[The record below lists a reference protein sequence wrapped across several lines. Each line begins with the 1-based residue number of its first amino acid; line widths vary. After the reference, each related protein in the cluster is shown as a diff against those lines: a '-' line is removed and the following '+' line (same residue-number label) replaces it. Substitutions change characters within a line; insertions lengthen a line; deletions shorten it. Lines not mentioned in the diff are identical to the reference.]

1 MNKLLMLLSNIQRV
15 IPDEDSMEITILPYN
30 EVQVADSG
38 NMPTNYEYEEQD
50 CINVLKSLRKVV
62 DYSLQSEMSN
72 YIEWMGD
79 KGIDIPGLGDENGAP
94 ASETIDK
101 EHILHDILVLHEVLE
116 EIENNQL

>member
-15 IPDEDSMEITILPYN
+15 IPDEDCMEIAILPYN
-30 EVQVADSG
+30 EVQVTDSG
-38 NMPTNYEYEEQD
+38 NMPTNYQYEEQD
-50 CINVLKSLRKVV
+50 CLNVLKSLRKVV
-62 DYSLQSEMSN
+62 DYSLLSEMSN

-79 KGIDIPGLGDENGAP
+79 KGIDIPLDDDHNAP

-101 EHILHDILVLHEVLE
+101 EHILHDILVLHEVLQ